1 MIEYT
6 NSIHRDYKSKCSY
19 VGRHPKSTARETNNS
34 KVTKHLDVIQQKYKA
49 VMHSKLLQH
58 QHYLQPLVY
67 TAAKHQSVGH
77 SCALGHPK
85 VVLASSVIEVEL
97 VDIC

>member
-1 MIEYT
+1 MPIA
-6 NSIHRDYKSKCSY
+6 SHSDYKTKCSY
-19 VGRHPKSTARETNNS
+19 VGRHPKSTVRQTNNS
-34 KVTKHLDVIQQKYKA
+34 KVTKHLEVIQQKYKA
-49 VMHSKLLQH
+49 VVRSKLLQH
-58 QHYLQPLVY
+58 QHHLQHLVY
-67 TAAKHQSVGH
+67 TAAKHQSEGH